1 MTLINVEL
9 PQLGETV
16 EEATI
21 TRWFKQV
28 GDTVT
33 VDELLY
39 EISTEKIDA
48 EVPSPVTGTIIELKV
63 AEGETIPVGTVLAV
77 VEGELA
83 GVTPEAAGPK
93 AQAQISNDPPQWS
106 RETPTKP
113 NADVTSTRSNQ
124 STKRRDTQSITND
137 RRLLSPVVR
146 RLVKEHGLELARIQG
161 SGRGGR
167 ITRNDVL
174 NVIDERHRHG
184 RETPSSQPSI
194 ETKPRTSGESNY
206 VAFNS
211 IRRATA
217 GHMARSAHSSPHALT
232 VMEVDYENVEKVR
245 SAHRE
250 TWRAEHGFSLTYLPF
265 VMRAVVEALEEWPY
279 LNASVEDEGLSV
291 HTDINIGV
299 AVDLNH
305 EGLIVPVVRQADG
318 LRLEALAQAV
328 NNLASGARNRRL
340 SLDDISGGTFTI
352 SNNGAFGTYTTAA
365 IINQPQVAVLSTDGV
380 TRRPVVVADRFGNE
394 SIAVHSVGHLAMAW
408 DHRAFDGSYA
418 AGFLTTIKR
427 AIETR
432 DWEVEL

>member
-16 EEATI
+16 EEGTI

-39 EISTEKIDA
+39 EISTEKVDA

-93 AQAQISNDPPQWS
+93 AQAQISDDPPQSS

-113 NADVTSTRSNQ
+113 NADATSTRSNQ
-124 STKRRDTQSITND
+124 STKRRDTESITND

-146 RLVKEHGLELARIQG
+146 RLIKEHGLELAGVQG

-174 NVIDERHRHG
+174 KVIDERHRDG

-194 ETKPRTSGESNY
+194 ETTPRTSGESNY

-217 GHMARSAHSSPHALT
+217 SHMARSAHSSPHAMT

-380 TRRPVVVADRFGNE
+380 TRRPVVVTDRFGNE

>member
-16 EEATI
+16 EEGTI

-39 EISTEKIDA
+39 EISTEKVDA

-93 AQAQISNDPPQWS
+93 AQAQISDDPPQSS

-113 NADVTSTRSNQ
+113 NADATSTRSNQ
-124 STKRRDTQSITND
+124 STKRRDTESITND

-146 RLVKEHGLELARIQG
+146 RLIKEHGLELAGVQG

-174 NVIDERHRHG
+174 KVIDERHRDG
-184 RETPSSQPSI
+184 RKTPSSQPSI
-194 ETKPRTSGESNY
+194 ETTPRTSGESNY

-217 GHMARSAHSSPHALT
+217 SHMARSAHSSPHAMT

-380 TRRPVVVADRFGNE
+380 TRRPVVVTDRFGNE

>member
-16 EEATI
+16 EEGTI

-39 EISTEKIDA
+39 EISTEKVDA

-83 GVTPEAAGPK
+83 AVTPEAAGPK
-93 AQAQISNDPPQWS
+93 AQAQISDDPPQSS

-113 NADVTSTRSNQ
+113 NVDVTSTRSNQ

-146 RLVKEHGLELARIQG
+146 RLIKEHGLELAGFQG

-174 NVIDERHRHG
+174 KVIDERHRDG

-194 ETKPRTSGESNY
+194 ETTPRTSGESNY

-217 GHMARSAHSSPHALT
+217 SHMARSAHSSPHAMT

-291 HTDINIGV
+291 HTDINLGV

-380 TRRPVVVADRFGNE
+380 TRRPVVVTDRFGNE

>member
-16 EEATI
+16 EEGTI

-39 EISTEKIDA
+39 EISTEKVDA

-93 AQAQISNDPPQWS
+93 AQAQISDDPPQSS

-124 STKRRDTQSITND
+124 STKRRDTESITND

-146 RLVKEHGLELARIQG
+146 RLIKEHGLELAGVLG

-174 NVIDERHRHG
+174 KVIDERHRDG

-194 ETKPRTSGESNY
+194 ETTPRTSGESNY

-217 GHMARSAHSSPHALT
+217 SHMARSAHSSPHAMT

-380 TRRPVVVADRFGNE
+380 TRRPVVVTDRFGNE

>member
-9 PQLGETV
+9 PKLGETV
-16 EEATI
+16 EEGTI

-39 EISTEKIDA
+39 EISTEKVDA

-93 AQAQISNDPPQWS
+93 AQAQISDDPPQSS

-146 RLVKEHGLELARIQG
+146 RLIKEHGLELAGFQG

-174 NVIDERHRHG
+174 KVIDERHRDG

-217 GHMARSAHSSPHALT
+217 GHMARSAHSSPHAMT

-328 NNLASGARNRRL
+328 NN
-340 SLDDISGGTFTI
+340 
-352 SNNGAFGTYTTAA
+352 
-365 IINQPQVAVLSTDGV
+365 
-380 TRRPVVVADRFGNE
+380 
-394 SIAVHSVGHLAMAW
+394 
-408 DHRAFDGSYA
+408 
-418 AGFLTTIKR
+418 
-427 AIETR
+427 
-432 DWEVEL
+432 

>member
-1 MTLINVEL
+1 MALIDVEL

-16 EEATI
+16 EEGTL

-39 EISTEKIDA
+39 EVSTEKVDA

-63 AEGETIPVGTVLAV
+63 AEGETITVGTVLAV
-77 VEGELA
+77 VEGEFA
-83 GVTPEAAGPK
+83 SSTPEAVT
-93 AQAQISNDPPQWS
+93 QDSNDSVNSGQLPPTEPS
-106 RETPTKP
+106 S
-113 NADVTSTRSNQ
+113 DLTSPGKNQ
-124 STKRRDTQSITND
+124 STKRRETQNEASDT
-137 RRLLSPVVR
+137 RLLSPVVR
-146 RLVKEHGLELARIQG
+146 RLIKEHGLETARIQG
-161 SGRGGR
+161 TGLGGR

-174 NVIDERHRHG
+174 NVIDERHRDESATPDPQPNL
-184 RETPSSQPSI
+184 ETAS
-194 ETKPRTSGESNY
+194 RTSRESQY

-217 GHMARSAHSSPHALT
+217 NHMTRSAHSSPHAMT
-232 VMEVDYENVEKVR
+232 VMEVDYENVERVR
-245 SAHRE
+245 STYRE

-265 VMRAVVEALEEWPY
+265 IMRAVVEALEEWPY
-279 LNASVEDEGLSV
+279 LNASVEDEGLRV
-291 HTDINIGV
+291 HADINIGV
-299 AVDLNH
+299 AVDLDY

-318 LRLEALAQAV
+318 LRLEALALAV

-340 SLDDISGGTFTI
+340 SLDDISAGTFTI

-380 TRRPVVVADRFGNE
+380 TRRPVVIADQFGNE
-394 SIAVHSVGHLAMAW
+394 SIAIHSVGHLAMAW

-418 AGFLTTIKR
+418 AGFLSTIKR

>member
-16 EEATI
+16 EEGTI

-39 EISTEKIDA
+39 EISTEKVDA

-93 AQAQISNDPPQWS
+93 AQAQISDDPPQSS

-146 RLVKEHGLELARIQG
+146 RLIKEHGLELAGVQG

-174 NVIDERHRHG
+174 KVIDERHRDG

-194 ETKPRTSGESNY
+194 ETTPRTSGESNY

-217 GHMARSAHSSPHALT
+217 SHMARSAHSSPHAMT

-380 TRRPVVVADRFGNE
+380 TRRPVVVTDRFGNE

>member
-9 PQLGETV
+9 PKLGETV
-16 EEATI
+16 EEGTI

-39 EISTEKIDA
+39 EISTEKVDA

-93 AQAQISNDPPQWS
+93 AQAQISDDPPQSS

-146 RLVKEHGLELARIQG
+146 RLIKEHGLDLAGFQG

-174 NVIDERHRHG
+174 KVIDERHRDG

-194 ETKPRTSGESNY
+194 ETTPRTSGESNY

-217 GHMARSAHSSPHALT
+217 SHMARSAHSSPHAMT

-279 LNASVEDEGLSV
+279 LNASVEDEGLRV

-380 TRRPVVVADRFGNE
+380 TRRPVVVTDRFGNE
-394 SIAVHSVGHLAMAW
+394 SITVHSVGHLAMAW

>member
-16 EEATI
+16 EEGTI

-39 EISTEKIDA
+39 EISTEKVDA

-93 AQAQISNDPPQWS
+93 AQAQISDDPPQSS

-124 STKRRDTQSITND
+124 STKRRDTESITND

-146 RLVKEHGLELARIQG
+146 RLIQEHGLELAGVQG

-174 NVIDERHRHG
+174 KVIDERHRDG

-194 ETKPRTSGESNY
+194 ETTPRTSGESNY

-217 GHMARSAHSSPHALT
+217 SHMARSAHSSPHAMT

-291 HTDINIGV
+291 HTDINLGV

-380 TRRPVVVADRFGNE
+380 TRRPVVVTDRFGNE